1 MKHAKPSPLLFL
13 LFFPL
18 AKVYSA
24 KIACEYSSVL
34 KIKRVKRKMS
44 EKLIYKVIFINHDEV
59 YEIYA
64 KSVYEGDMYGFLVVE
79 DFIFGEK
86 SAIVIDPSEE
96 KLKIEFEGVSRT
108 FIPMHEIVRI
118 DQVQKRGI
126 AKIVTAHKETSNNV
140 STLYTPDKK

>member
-1 MKHAKPSPLLFL
+1 
-13 LFFPL
+13 
-18 AKVYSA
+18 
-24 KIACEYSSVL
+24 
-34 KIKRVKRKMS
+34 MS
-44 EKLIYKVIFINHDEV
+44 EKLIYKVMFINHDEV
-59 YEIYA
+59 YEVYA

-86 SAIVIDPSEE
+86 SSIVIDPSEE
-96 KLKIEFEGVSRT
+96 KLKVEFEGVIRT

-126 AKIVTAHKETSNNV
+126 AKIVASHKETGSNV

>member
-1 MKHAKPSPLLFL
+1 
-13 LFFPL
+13 
-18 AKVYSA
+18 
-24 KIACEYSSVL
+24 
-34 KIKRVKRKMS
+34 MS

-86 SAIVIDPSEE
+86 GAIVINPSEE
-96 KLKIEFEGVSRT
+96 KLKTEFEGVTRT
-108 FIPMHEIVRI
+108 FIPMHEIIRI

-126 AKIVTAHKETSNNV
+126 AKIVAPVKEISSNV

>member
-1 MKHAKPSPLLFL
+1 MPRL
-13 LFFPL
+13 
-18 AKVYSA
+18 YNA
-24 KIACEYSSVL
+24 KIAGEHFPIL
-34 KIKRVKRKMS
+34 NTKVKNNMS

-86 SAIVIDPSEE
+86 SSIVIDPNEE
-96 KLKIEFEGVSRT
+96 KLKTEFEGVTRT
-108 FIPMHEIVRI
+108 FIPMHEIIRI

-126 AKIVTAHKETSNNV
+126 AKIVTPSKETGSNI

>member
-1 MKHAKPSPLLFL
+1 MEKQPRESVIVSNT
-13 LFFPL
+13 
-18 AKVYSA
+18 KV
-24 KIACEYSSVL
+24 K
-34 KIKRVKRKMS
+34 KMS

-96 KLKIEFEGVSRT
+96 KLKVEFEGVTRT
-108 FIPMHEIVRI
+108 FIPMHEIIRI
-118 DQVQKRGI
+118 DQVQKRGV
-126 AKIVTAHKETSNNV
+126 AKIVAAPKETGSNV
-140 STLYTPDKK
+140 STLYTPEKK

>member
-1 MKHAKPSPLLFL
+1 M
-13 LFFPL
+13 
-18 AKVYSA
+18 
-24 KIACEYSSVL
+24 
-34 KIKRVKRKMS
+34 
-44 EKLIYKVIFINHDEV
+44 
-59 YEIYA
+59 
-64 KSVYEGDMYGFLVVE
+64 
-79 DFIFGEK
+79 
-86 SAIVIDPSEE
+86 IDPSEE

>member
-1 MKHAKPSPLLFL
+1 MT
-13 LFFPL
+13 
-18 AKVYSA
+18 
-24 KIACEYSSVL
+24 
-34 KIKRVKRKMS
+34 
-44 EKLIYKVIFINHDEV
+44 EKLIYKVIFINHDEI

-64 KSVYEGDMYGFLVVE
+64 KNVYEGDMYGFLVVE

-96 KLKIEFEGVSRT
+96 KLKLEFDGVCRT
-108 FIPMHEIVRI
+108 FIPMHEIIRI

-126 AKIVTAHKETSNNV
+126 AKIVAATKGMGSNI

>member
-1 MKHAKPSPLLFL
+1 
-13 LFFPL
+13 
-18 AKVYSA
+18 
-24 KIACEYSSVL
+24 
-34 KIKRVKRKMS
+34 MS

-96 KLKIEFEGVSRT
+96 KLKSEFEGVTRT

-118 DQVQKRGI
+118 DQMQKRGH
-126 AKIVTAHKETSNNV
+126 AKIVTPIKEVPNNIA
-140 STLYTPDKK
+140 TLYTPDKK

>member
-1 MKHAKPSPLLFL
+1 
-13 LFFPL
+13 
-18 AKVYSA
+18 
-24 KIACEYSSVL
+24 
-34 KIKRVKRKMS
+34 MS

-86 SAIVIDPSEE
+86 SAIVIDPGEE
-96 KLKIEFEGVSRT
+96 KLKIEFEGVVRT

-118 DQVQKRGI
+118 DQVQKRGV
-126 AKIVTAHKETSNNV
+126 AKVVAVNKEAGSNV
-140 STLYTPDKK
+140 STLYVPEKK

>member
-1 MKHAKPSPLLFL
+1 MTMQAFLFPIL
-13 LFFPL
+13 NTE
-18 AKVYSA
+18 VNH
-24 KIACEYSSVL
+24 
-34 KIKRVKRKMS
+34 KMS

-86 SAIVIDPSEE
+86 SAIVIDPGEE
-96 KLKIEFEGVSRT
+96 KLKIEFEGVTRT

-118 DQVQKRGI
+118 DQVQKRGV
-126 AKIVTAHKETSNNV
+126 AKIVSAHKEAGSNV
-140 STLYTPDKK
+140 STLYTPEKK

>member
-1 MKHAKPSPLLFL
+1 MRGSLI
-13 LFFPL
+13 FPL
-18 AKVYSA
+18 PTLYSV
-24 KIACEYSSVL
+24 KIAPRSFLIPEY
-34 KIKRVKRKMS
+34 KVKHKMS

-86 SAIVIDPSEE
+86 SSIVIDPSEE
-96 KLKIEFEGVSRT
+96 KLKTEFEGVTRT

-126 AKIVTAHKETSNNV
+126 AKIVTAHKEQSSNV
-140 STLYTPDKK
+140 SPLYTPEKK

>member
-1 MKHAKPSPLLFL
+1 
-13 LFFPL
+13 
-18 AKVYSA
+18 
-24 KIACEYSSVL
+24 
-34 KIKRVKRKMS
+34 MS
-44 EKLIYKVIFINHDEV
+44 EKPIYKVIFINHDEV

-96 KLKIEFEGVSRT
+96 KLKTEFEGVSRT

-126 AKIVTAHKETSNNV
+126 AKIVSPPKDKSSNV
-140 STLYTPDKK
+140 ATLYSPDKK